1 MNVRMAQPGHVEIP
15 QNIVLNSRFALL
27 LCNDVEIRPRNPF
40 GGNGAGDGDSRV
52 AVSNAN
58 GIGTSRRRKWQRAF
72 ATRLFVS
79 DVLVIALAVFG
90 SQIFWFGLDP
100 VSVAGGSEFNLSTGY
115 LTVSIVLGVT
125 WMIILD
131 VFATRDHKVIGSG
144 SLEYK
149 RVTDATIRLFGLFAI
164 ISFLFRIEL
173 ARGYFLTALPIGL
186 LLLLLSRW
194 QWRQWLRKQQDRGQF
209 VSRALLLGE
218 RQKSAHV
225 AATIKRTPGTG
236 LLLVGALADHGRL
249 DREPINGIPVVGN
262 YTDLLDA
269 VDELHAETVILT
281 GADEI
286 NPMDMRRVGWELEA
300 RSVELI
306 VAPAL
311 TDVAGPRIHS
321 RPVAGMPLIHV
332 SYPAFEGAKRVS
344 KRTFDIIGAS
354 LIILFASPVLIW
366 VAIMVKRSSPGNII
380 YRQERIG
387 RGGHSFGMLK
397 FRSMSQDAD
406 DQLESLL
413 DAQGKSDTPLFKV
426 TNDPRIT
433 PIGHT
438 LRKYSLD
445 ELPQLFNVFLGQMS
459 LVGPRPQ
466 RAAEVALYDD
476 AAHRRLIM
484 KPGMSGL
491 WQVSGRSNLSWEDS
505 IRLDLYY
512 VENWSLTADIQI
524 LWRTVAAV
532 ARPGSSAI

>member
-1 MNVRMAQPGHVEIP
+1 
-15 QNIVLNSRFALL
+15 
-27 LCNDVEIRPRNPF
+27 
-40 GGNGAGDGDSRV
+40 V
-52 AVSNAN
+52 AVSNASS
-58 GIGTSRRRKWQRAF
+58 IGTPRRRQWQRAY
-72 ATRLFVS
+72 ATRLFIT
-79 DVLVIALAVFG
+79 DILVIIVAVFG
-90 SQIFWFGLDP
+90 SQLVWFGFE
-100 VSVAGGSEFNLSTGY
+100 VVEVATETAALRSGY
-115 LTVSIVLGVT
+115 TAVSIILAMI
-125 WMIILD
+125 WMLMLD
-131 VFATRDHKVIGSG
+131 IFATRDHKVIGSG
-144 SLEYK
+144 TLEYK

-164 ISFLFRIEL
+164 VSFLFRIDL
-173 ARGYFLTALPIGL
+173 ARGYFLTALPAGVL
-186 LLLLLSRW
+186 LLLFSRW
-194 QWRQWLRKQQDRGQF
+194 QWRQWLRRRQAKGTYI
-209 VSRALLLGE
+209 SRSLLMGE

-225 AATIKRTPGTG
+225 AATIQRTAGTG
-236 LLLVGALADHGRL
+236 LHLAGAIIDHGRV
-249 DREPINGIPVVGN
+249 DKRPVNGIPVIGD
-262 YTDLLDA
+262 YSDLLEV
-269 VDELHAETVILT
+269 VDELGIETVILT

-286 NPMDMRRVGWELEA
+286 NPTDMRRVGWELEA

-332 SYPAFEGAKRVS
+332 SYPAFEGVKRLSKRV
-344 KRTFDIIGAS
+344 FDVVGSS
-354 LIILFASPVLIW
+354 LLILVTSPILLT
-366 VAIMVKRSSPGNII
+366 VAIAVKRSSPGNII
-380 YRQERIG
+380 YRQQRIG
-387 RGGHSFGMLK
+387 RGGASFGMLK

-433 PIGHT
+433 PVGHT
-438 LRKYSLD
+438 LRRYSLD
-445 ELPQLFNVFLGQMS
+445 ELPQLFNVFLGEMS

-512 VENWSLTADIQI
+512 VENWSLTTDITI
-524 LWRTVAAV
+524 LWRTVRAV
-532 ARPGSSAI
+532 VAPGSSAV

>member
-1 MNVRMAQPGHVEIP
+1 
-15 QNIVLNSRFALL
+15 
-27 LCNDVEIRPRNPF
+27 
-40 GGNGAGDGDSRV
+40 V
-52 AVSNAN
+52 AVSNVSST
-58 GIGTSRRRKWQRAF
+58 GTPRRRQWQRSF
-72 ATRLFVS
+72 ATRLFVT
-79 DVLVIALAVFG
+79 DILVIIVAVFG
-90 SQIFWFGLDP
+90 SQLIWFGFEP
-100 VSVAGGSEFNLSTGY
+100 IEVATETAALRSGY
-115 LTVSIVLGVT
+115 LAVSIILALV
-125 WMIILD
+125 WMLMLD

-144 SLEYK
+144 TLEYK

-164 ISFLFRIEL
+164 VSFLFRIDL
-173 ARGYFLTALPIGL
+173 ARGYFLTALPAGVL
-186 LLLLLSRW
+186 LLLFSRW
-194 QWRQWLRKQQDRGQF
+194 QWRQWLRRKQTAGTYT
-209 VSRALLLGE
+209 SRSLLMGE

-225 AATIKRTPGTG
+225 AATIQRTAGTG
-236 LLLVGALADHGRL
+236 LKLVGALIDHGRV
-249 DREPINGIPVVGN
+249 DRRPVNGVPVIGD
-262 YTDLLDA
+262 YSDLLEL
-269 VDELHAETVILT
+269 VDELGVETVILT

-286 NPMDMRRVGWELEA
+286 NPADMRRVGWELEA

-332 SYPAFEGAKRVS
+332 SYPAFEGVKRLSKRV
-344 KRTFDIIGAS
+344 FDILGSSA
-354 LIILFASPVLIW
+354 LILVTSPILIA
-366 VAIMVKRSSPGNII
+366 VAVAVKRSSPGNII
-380 YRQERIG
+380 YQQQRIG
-387 RGGHSFGMLK
+387 RGGASFGMLK

-438 LRKYSLD
+438 LRRYSLD
-445 ELPQLFNVFLGQMS
+445 ELPQLFNVFLGEMS

-512 VENWSLTADIQI
+512 VENWSLTTDITI
-524 LWRTVAAV
+524 LWRTVRAV
-532 ARPGSSAI
+532 AAPGSSAV

>member
-1 MNVRMAQPGHVEIP
+1 
-15 QNIVLNSRFALL
+15 
-27 LCNDVEIRPRNPF
+27 
-40 GGNGAGDGDSRV
+40 V
-52 AVSNAN
+52 AVSNVSST
-58 GIGTSRRRKWQRAF
+58 GTPRRRQWQRSF
-72 ATRLFVS
+72 ATRLFVT
-79 DVLVIALAVFG
+79 DILVIVVAVFG
-90 SQIFWFGLDP
+90 SQLLWFGFDSVE
-100 VSVAGGSEFNLSTGY
+100 VSTETTALRSGY
-115 LTVSIVLGVT
+115 LAVSIILS
-125 WMIILD
+125 MIWILMLD
-131 VFATRDHKVIGSG
+131 IFATRDYKVIGSG
-144 SLEYK
+144 TLEYK

-164 ISFLFRIEL
+164 VSFLFRIDL
-173 ARGYFLTALPIGL
+173 ARGYFLTALPAGVL
-186 LLLLLSRW
+186 LLLFSRW
-194 QWRQWLRKQQDRGQF
+194 QWRQWLRRKQKAGTYT
-209 VSRALLLGE
+209 SRSLLMGE

-225 AATIKRTPGTG
+225 AATIQRTAGTG
-236 LLLVGALADHGRL
+236 LMLVGALIDHGRV
-249 DREPINGIPVVGN
+249 DKRPVNGVPVIGD
-262 YTDLLDA
+262 YADLLEV
-269 VDELHAETVILT
+269 VDELGAETVILT

-286 NPMDMRRVGWELEA
+286 NPADMRRVGWELEA

-332 SYPAFEGAKRVS
+332 SYPAFEGVKRLSKRV
-344 KRTFDIIGAS
+344 FDIVGSS
-354 LIILFASPVLIW
+354 LLILATSPILIA
-366 VAIMVKRSSPGNII
+366 VAIAVKRSSPGNII
-380 YRQERIG
+380 YQQQRIG
-387 RGGHSFGMLK
+387 RGGASFGMLK
-397 FRSMSQDAD
+397 FRSMTQDAD

-438 LRKYSLD
+438 LRRYSLD
-445 ELPQLFNVFLGQMS
+445 ELPQLFNVFLGEMS

-512 VENWSLTADIQI
+512 VENWSLTTDITI
-524 LWRTVAAV
+524 LWRTVRAV
-532 ARPGSSAI
+532 AAPGSSAV

>member
-1 MNVRMAQPGHVEIP
+1 
-15 QNIVLNSRFALL
+15 
-27 LCNDVEIRPRNPF
+27 
-40 GGNGAGDGDSRV
+40 V
-52 AVSNAN
+52 AVTNAN
-58 GIGTSRRRKWQRAF
+58 AVGVSRRRQWQKSF
-72 ATRLFVS
+72 AIRLFVT
-79 DVLVIALAVFG
+79 DVIVIAIAVIG
-90 SQIFWFGLDP
+90 SQLFWFGFDSVQVASGAATDLQTGYMT
-100 VSVAGGSEFNLSTGY
+100 VSV
-115 LTVSIVLGVT
+115 VLGVT
-125 WMIILD
+125 WMLMLD
-131 VFATRDHKVIGSG
+131 IFATRDHKVIGSG
-144 SLEYK
+144 TLEYK
-149 RVTDATIRLFGLFAI
+149 RVADATIRLFGLFAI

-186 LLLLLSRW
+186 LLLIFSRW
-194 QWRQWLRKQQDRGQF
+194 QWRQWLRKQQLKGLY

-236 LLLVGALADHGRL
+236 LLLVGALVDHRRL
-249 DREPINGIPVVGN
+249 GNLPVNGVPIVGN
-262 YTDLLDA
+262 YSDLLDA
-269 VDELHAETVILT
+269 VDELNVQTVILT

-311 TDVAGPRIHS
+311 TDVAGPRIHA

-332 SYPAFEGAKRVS
+332 SYPAFEGVKRVS
-344 KRTFDIIGAS
+344 KRAFDIIGS
-354 LIILFASPVLIW
+354 GLIILCASPVLIG
-366 VAIMVKRSSPGNII
+366 VAIAVKRSSPGNII
-380 YRQERIG
+380 YKQQRIG
-387 RGGHSFGMLK
+387 RGGASFGMLK
-397 FRSMSQDAD
+397 FRSMTQDAD

-413 DAQGKSDTPLFKV
+413 DAQGKSDKPLFKV

-433 PIGHT
+433 PVGQI
-438 LRKYSLD
+438 LRRYSLD
-445 ELPQLFNVFLGQMS
+445 ELPQLFNVFMGDMS

-512 VENWSLTADIQI
+512 VENWSLTTDITI
-524 LWRTVAAV
+524 LWRTVRAV
-532 ARPGSSAI
+532 VAPDGSAV

>member
-1 MNVRMAQPGHVEIP
+1 MAT
-15 QNIVLNSRFALL
+15 
-27 LCNDVEIRPRNPF
+27 
-40 GGNGAGDGDSRV
+40 GDGVRRV

-58 GIGTSRRRKWQRAF
+58 FTATTRRRQWQRAF
-72 ATRLFVS
+72 AARLFATDIV
-79 DVLVIALAVFG
+79 VIVIAVFG
-90 SQIFWFGLDP
+90 SQLIWFGFESVGVVSELD
-100 VSVAGGSEFNLSTGY
+100 SLRSGY
-115 LTVSIVLGVT
+115 TAVSIVLTTVWVLMLYIFG
-125 WMIILD
+125 
-131 VFATRDHKVIGSG
+131 TRDHKVIGSG
-144 SLEYK
+144 TLEYK

-164 ISFLFRIEL
+164 VSFLFRIDL
-173 ARGYFLTALPIGL
+173 ARGYFLTALPAGVL
-186 LLLLLSRW
+186 LLLFSRW
-194 QWRQWLRKQQDRGQF
+194 QWRQWLRRQQGKGTYL
-209 VSRALLLGE
+209 SRSLLMGE

-225 AATIKRTPGTG
+225 AATIQRTAGTG
-236 LLLVGALADHGRL
+236 LQLVGALIDHGRV
-249 DREPINGIPVVGN
+249 DKRPVNGVPVIGD
-262 YTDLLDA
+262 YTDLLEV
-269 VDELHAETVILT
+269 VDELGAETVILT

-332 SYPAFEGAKRVS
+332 SYPAFEGVKRLSKRV
-344 KRTFDIIGAS
+344 FDLVGS
-354 LIILFASPVLIW
+354 TLLILATSPILIA
-366 VAIMVKRSSPGNII
+366 VAIAVKRSSPGNII
-380 YRQERIG
+380 YRQQRIG
-387 RGGHSFGMLK
+387 RGGVSFGMLK
-397 FRSMSQDAD
+397 FRSMTQDAD

-438 LRKYSLD
+438 LRRYSLD
-445 ELPQLFNVFLGQMS
+445 ELPQLFNVFLGEMS

-512 VENWSLTADIQI
+512 VENWSLTTDITI
-524 LWRTVAAV
+524 LWRTVRAV
-532 ARPGSSAI
+532 VTPGSSAV